1 VAVMFAFQIL
11 VNIGMTISIMPV
23 TGIPLPFMSYG
34 NNALLVNLVSIGLVL
49 NVALRRHKIQ
59 F

>member
-1 VAVMFAFQIL
+1 VAIILSFQIL
-11 VNIGMTISIMPV
+11 VNIGMTISMMPV

-34 NNALLVNLVSIGLVL
+34 NNALLVNLMCIGLVL
-49 NVALRRHKIQ
+49 NVGMRRHKIQ

>member
-1 VAVMFAFQIL
+1 MFAFQIL